1 MQLDEGAEVGMIPLQ
16 VIALSNRWQRN
27 AVRVYEE
34 NVVFDYRKEKR
45 GLMEQWMVDV
55 LRRARKE
62 EERMKTEWMKRR
74 RDVES
79 WVSELESKTNKS
91 GREEDMGS

>member
-1 MQLDEGAEVGMIPLQ
+1 MIPLQ